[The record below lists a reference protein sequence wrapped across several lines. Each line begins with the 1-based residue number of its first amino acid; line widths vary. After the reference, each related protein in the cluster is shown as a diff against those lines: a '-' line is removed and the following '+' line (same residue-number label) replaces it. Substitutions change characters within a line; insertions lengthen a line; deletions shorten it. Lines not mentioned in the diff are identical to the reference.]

1 MMLLFKMGLKNI
13 GRKMS
18 RSVLTVAAVSVC
30 SMGILLFMIVMD
42 GSVDMMMSGI
52 IGQFGHARLVHE
64 KVLKKRRLYQNSHFV
79 GHAKQLIKDIKKLP
93 GVKAVAP
100 RIQMGAYIDH
110 KGIQAPAGGLGIDPH
125 AEAIAMKLDKKIKK
139 GRMLRTKGREV
150 VLGWRLARRLKAKP
164 GERIVMVGQTVN
176 DSISALRVK
185 VVGIAFTGIAQVDKM
200 FYVSIPSAQYYLDIP
215 NQLSTLLIF
224 ANNIQA
230 GDELLTRLKQFQQPK
245 GVALQGWRES
255 SFFAKMLPMV
265 DLYIIF
271 LGGLIVFIAGVGLM
285 NTMTMSV
292 LERRGEVGIM
302 MALGFRPFEVAFV
315 FLVEG
320 ILLGILGAIIGVIIA
335 SLLAIPLVTTG
346 LTIQSDALANFP
358 YPMEQTLKGSYTVGS
373 VIAGFLVGVLSTL
386 AGTLIPAIQAAR
398 MAPVD
403 ALRDE

>member
-1 MMLLFKMGLKNI
+1 
-13 GRKMS
+13 
-18 RSVLTVAAVSVC
+18 
-30 SMGILLFMIVMD
+30 
-42 GSVDMMMSGI
+42 
-52 IGQFGHARLVHE
+52 
-64 KVLKKRRLYQNSHFV
+64 
-79 GHAKQLIKDIKKLP
+79 
-93 GVKAVAP
+93 
-100 RIQMGAYIDH
+100 
-110 KGIQAPAGGLGIDPH
+110 
-125 AEAIAMKLDKKIKK
+125 
-139 GRMLRTKGREV
+139 
-150 VLGWRLARRLKAKP
+150 
-164 GERIVMVGQTVN
+164 
-176 DSISALRVK
+176 
-185 VVGIAFTGIAQVDKM
+185 
-200 FYVSIPSAQYYLDIP
+200 
-215 NQLSTLLIF
+215 
-224 ANNIQA
+224 
-230 GDELLTRLKQFQQPK
+230 
-245 GVALQGWRES
+245 
-255 SFFAKMLPMV
+255 MV